1 MPGRLVGRQSDDSHQ
16 RLQQWYQNPIVVP
29 GLDQCDSACHSP
41 RRGSDL
47 IGSSRSTGRSPFE
60 GGRGQIRLK
69 ATTPFSAWLFQ
80 SRGKVR
86 YHHHPARWSRK
97 MHDCESPYYGE
108 ASTRVSS
115 LLPVAAPSLCHRSL
129 FGSRPP
135 GIPPH
140 SSTGSTSGLYRL

>member
-47 IGSSRSTGRSPFE
+47 IGNSRSTGRSPFE

-69 ATTPFSAWLFQ
+69 TTTPFSAWLFP
-80 SRGKVR
+80 SRGKAR
-86 YHHHPARWSRK
+86 YHHHPARRSRK
-97 MHDCESPYYGE
+97 RM
-108 ASTRVSS
+108 TVSLHTMAKQAHEFLR
-115 LLPVAAPSLCHRSL
+115 LLPVAAPSRCRRSL

-140 SSTGSTSGLYRL
+140 SSTGSTSDL